1 MMKFNGRISFKQYMP
16 LKPIKRGFKFF
27 SLCEATSGYCLKLKI
42 YAGREE
48 RFVSGEGFTFNIVME
63 LLDSYLYKKHII
75 YTDNYYTSL
84 KLAKMLLSKD
94 TNLVGTIRKTSK
106 SFPKLEDVYLGIGE
120 NIKLVDGNGIVVCR
134 YIDKRD
140 VYSLSTITDGRDI
153 DSPMTRFY
161 TTNLYTLAY
170 NN

>member
-1 MMKFNGRISFKQYMP
+1 
-16 LKPIKRGFKFF
+16 
-27 SLCEATSGYCLKLKI
+27 
-42 YAGREE
+42 
-48 RFVSGEGFTFNIVME
+48 ME
-63 LLDSYLYKKHII
+63 LLDSYLYKKHIV

-84 KLAKMLLSKD
+84 KLAKMLLSKY

-106 SFPKLEDVYLGIGE
+106 SFSKLDDVYLGIDE
-120 NIKLVDGNGIVVCR
+120 NIKLVDENGIVVCR

-140 VYSLSTITDGRDI
+140 IYSLSTITDGNEI